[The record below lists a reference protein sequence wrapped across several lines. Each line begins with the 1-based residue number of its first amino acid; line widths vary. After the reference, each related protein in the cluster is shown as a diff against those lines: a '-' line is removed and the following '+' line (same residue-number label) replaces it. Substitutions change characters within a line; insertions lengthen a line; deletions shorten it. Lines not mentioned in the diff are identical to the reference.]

1 MEVCTMAT
9 DKNVE
14 HNTPAFDHFKTLPLS
29 EKLEILHKA
38 DNHSR
43 PLKVFQEY
51 TGLDCTLGQVMNH
64 MRETHGIEKKG
75 NNWFTPEEL
84 EAYKRANSTT
94 EIVPTETL
102 YLQDYIIQNPV
113 RLCVKISE
121 DTRNKVAIAA
131 KEYHFLTQSDITE
144 IALKRLLNDIQ
155 NGLHFTLDKSPETR

>member
-1 MEVCTMAT
+1 MFIIAT
-9 DKNVE
+9 DKNME
-14 HNTPAFDHFKTLPLS
+14 YNTPAFDHFKTLPLPK
-29 EKLEILHKA
+29 KLEILHKA

-51 TGLDCTLGQVMNH
+51 TGLDCTLGQVMTH

-84 EAYKRANSTT
+84 EAYKKANPAA
-94 EIVPTETL
+94 EPVFAETL

-121 DTRNKVAIAA
+121 DTRNELAVAA

-144 IALKRLLNDIQ
+144 IAIKRLLNEIQ
-155 NGLHFTLDKSPETR
+155 NGLHFSLDKPPEKR

>member
-1 MEVCTMAT
+1 MAT
-9 DKNVE
+9 DKKEV
-14 HNTPAFDHFKTLPLS
+14 HSTPAFDHFKTLSIS
-29 EKLEILHKA
+29 EQLEILHKA

-51 TGLDCTLGQVMNH
+51 TGLDCTLGQVMTH

-75 NNWFTPEEL
+75 NNWLTPEEL
-84 EAYKRANSTT
+84 EVYNKNNATT
-94 EIVPTETL
+94 ETVPTKTL

-113 RLCVKISE
+113 RLCVKISD
-121 DTRNKVAIAA
+121 DTRNKVAAAA

-155 NGLHFTLDKSPETR
+155 NGLHFTLDKPPETR

>member
-1 MEVCTMAT
+1 MAT

-14 HNTPAFDHFKTLPLS
+14 HNTPAFDYFKTLPLS

-43 PLKVFQEY
+43 PLKIFQEY
-51 TGLDCTLGQVMNH
+51 TGLDCTLGQVMTH

-84 EAYKRANSTT
+84 EAYKKANAAAET
-94 EIVPTETL
+94 VPADTL

-113 RLCVKISE
+113 RLCVKISD
-121 DTRNKVAIAA
+121 DTRNKVAAAA

-155 NGLHFTLDKSPETR
+155 NGLHFTLDKPPENEQTER